1 MRSRV
6 IGTWIV
12 TALLVVGGVVLASCA
27 KDDTPSSSPALP
39 PIVTTAPPTTP
50 PPSVATT
57 LPQYYE
63 VQRGDTLT
71 KIAAAYGLPVQAI
84 LELNGMTDP
93 DQLAAGQILALPS
106 RDIVA
111 NALPPTVPG
120 QTAPTLPG
128 ETTTTVTTSA
138 AP

>member
-1 MRSRV
+1 MRSRAL
-6 IGTWIV
+6 GTLFV
-12 TALLVVGGVVLASCA
+12 TTLAVGGLVLASCA
-27 KDDTPSSSPALP
+27 KDDRPSSAPALP

-50 PPSVATT
+50 PPVVATT
-57 LPQYYE
+57 LPEYYE
-63 VQRGDTLT
+63 VRRGDTLT

-93 DQLAAGQILALPS
+93 DQLAAGQIIAIPS

-111 NALPPTVPG
+111 TELPSTVPG

-128 ETTTTVTTSA
+128 ETTTTVTTTTTA
-138 AP
+138 